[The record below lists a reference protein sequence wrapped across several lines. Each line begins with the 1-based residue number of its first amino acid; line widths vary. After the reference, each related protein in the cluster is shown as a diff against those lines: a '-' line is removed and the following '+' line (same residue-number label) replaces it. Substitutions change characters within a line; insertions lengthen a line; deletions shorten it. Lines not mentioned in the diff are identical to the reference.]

1 MYQVAWSLPGICPK
15 LLCDQGSEVVVV
27 DETSGEL
34 FDVIKDD
41 LVPIEAGAKPA
52 PLVEHCCH

>member
-1 MYQVAWSLPGICPK
+1 MCPK
-15 LLCDQGSEVVVV
+15 LSARGSEVIVV
-27 DETSGEL
+27 DETSGEP

-41 LVPIEAGAKPA
+41 LVPVEAGAKPA